1 MMHKRTHPFR
11 RSSGRDNERESH
23 HSLIPSTGGWVG
35 VGGAAGG
42 EGPSVGSVALVER
55 KGGTL
60 LWMGCGGGVCVRTCF
75 GVGTASCD
83 ITVMGQLTRAL
94 DLGRAPGMLVP
105 AAFGSGVGVARWN
118 PLTTVMGRRVSA
130 GTATD
135 LEVGGPWLG
144 IDSHISNKTRLT
156 PNAVN

>member
-1 MMHKRTHPFR
+1 MIHERTHPFR

-42 EGPSVGSVALVER
+42 EGPSVGSVDLVDLN
-55 KGGTL
+55 GGTML
-60 LWMGCGGGVCVRTCF
+60 RMGCGGGVGVRTYF

-83 ITVMGQLTRAL
+83 ITAMGRLTREL
-94 DLGRAPGMLVP
+94 DFGRAPGMPVP

-135 LEVGGPWLG
+135 VEVGGPWLG
-144 IDSHISNKTRLT
+144 VD
-156 PNAVN
+156 